1 MNQSLAYVYTK
12 ESFWYVEEIQKY
24 TNTHNNIVGSTG
36 FGNCGMGVLPLEA
49 CRIRIIKCKIILRNF
64 SNLITDSKQPRLKK
78 MKISKRVLEP
88 NNILRIEAQ
97 SNYCKIYFIDRCKT
111 VVVAKVLH
119 LVQQKL
125 PADMFV
131 RVHKSHLINKQHI
144 RHVSG
149 TNQKIAELTN
159 GECIPISRRKQ
170 AVV

>member
-1 MNQSLAYVYTK
+1 M
-12 ESFWYVEEIQKY
+12 QK
-24 TNTHNNIVGSTG
+24 N
-36 FGNCGMGVLPLEA
+36 
-49 CRIRIIKCKIILRNF
+49 RKIKPGT
-64 SNLITDSKQPRLKK
+64 LIP
-78 MKISKRVLEP
+78 E
-88 NNILRIEAQ
+88 NILRIEAQ

-149 TNQKIAELTN
+149 THQKIAELSN
-159 GECIPISRRKQ
+159 GEYIVISRRKV
-170 AVV
+170 AMLCKTANL